1 MNHHQI
7 LDYRRFA
14 AKQTNDFLNEQ
25 CRLIKK
31 YAKNQMGSGCSAIKF
46 PNGQMEAPYL
56 SLPDNGMS
64 H

>member
-1 MNHHQI
+1 MYHHQI

-31 YAKNQMGSGCSAIKF
+31 YAKNQWVTTNYIPDYDKGHIGGSK
-46 PNGQMEAPYL
+46 ELYL
-56 SLPDNGMS
+56 YS
-64 H
+64 

>member
-1 MNHHQI
+1 MLLHQDKYKTI
-7 LDYRRFA
+7 PYRA
-14 AKQTNDFLNEQ
+14 DIATYNQT
-25 CRLIKK
+25 
-31 YAKNQMGSGCSAIKF
+31 GSGCSAIKF